1 MTIKNLHQRKITAA
15 HLAEF
20 TQKLA
25 DLEATNPA
33 DDNETTALR
42 LSIAHTRSY
51 IKQFET
57 EIADFDALTTAETI
71 AIDSIADIGLALIRA
86 RVASGL
92 TQAQLA
98 ERVGLHTAAI
108 NRYETNNYRT
118 ANLTRLNEIADTLDF
133 DLAATLQRRK
143 TNTTTRRG

>member
-1 MTIKNLHQRKITAA
+1 MPTGPRNGSSSGPQHR
-15 HLAEF
+15 AE
-20 TQKLA
+20 A
-25 DLEATNPA
+25 DG
-33 DDNETTALR
+33 D
-42 LSIAHTRSY
+42 TRSY

-57 EIADFDALTTAETI
+57 EIADFDALATAETI

-118 ANLTRLNEIADTLDF
+118 ANLTRLNEIADSLDF

-143 TNTTTRRG
+143 TIAFDEVHAEMDGF